1 MSERYARLSAL
12 PENLYSVGSP
22 VVIAAGALL
31 KDNQTGK
38 VLAQLKIRNI
48 QNKIIKAATV
58 TLTPLDT
65 VNQPLGSPVDHQ
77 YLDLNAAR
85 NMDFGQKV
93 PIPLPDAATRAFS
106 AVVTQVIFSDNSIW
120 TSSGTPWEPLSAPV
134 PLLNAFLDS
143 ELMKQ
148 YQIKFGSDCKF
159 VFKAEQDLWYC
170 SCGALNHQ
178 SEEFCHNCRRT
189 SASQSGLDLE
199 QLKADRDE
207 RLQREAAEKAVAEA
221 KAQKTRKLA
230 MILVPAAIVVI
241 VAGSLIFGSMKNS
254 SAYNNAADLLA
265 SGDYDGAAAAFEA
278 LGDYKDSADQ
288 AKQAMY
294 AKAMALMS
302 YGESGSD
309 EGLSLVLSEGEAISS
324 DANLSKLY
332 YQEAVEIF
340 ESLDTYK
347 DSRKMADSSQYY
359 LEQSVMAGAYNT
371 VLEQLE
377 NGEYMEDYIDAFWT
391 LMDMGDYE
399 DSQGLASLA
408 VSKIFECIKEDFGI
422 GDDDRWKAT
431 YDAEN
436 QLVTVAYNMSPG
448 STMTPEEFLASV
460 DASTRANIEAS
471 VQDTWY
477 VFEDVFTGYLGV
489 SCQVCYYLDW
499 NSGEPVFTYA
509 G

>member
-1 MSERYARLSAL
+1 MSERYARLSSL

-22 VVIAAGALL
+22 VIIAAGALL

-48 QNKIIKAATV
+48 QNKTIKAATV
-58 TLTPLDT
+58 TITPLDT

-77 YLDLNAAR
+77 YLDLNTAR

-93 PIPLPDAATRAFS
+93 PISLPDAATRAFS
-106 AVVTQVIFSDNSIW
+106 ATVTQVIFSDNNIW
-120 TSSGTPWEPLSAPV
+120 TSSGAPWEPLSAPV

-143 ELMKQ
+143 ELIKQ
-148 YQIKFGSDCKF
+148 YQIKFGRDCKF
-159 VFKAEQDLWYC
+159 TFKAEQDLWYC
-170 SCGALNHQ
+170 SCGALNHR
-178 SEEFCHNCRRT
+178 SEESCHNCRRT
-189 SASQSGLDLE
+189 FASLSDLDLE

-207 RLQREAAEKAVAEA
+207 RLQREAAEKAVADA

-241 VAGSLIFGSMKNS
+241 VAGTLIFGSLKNS
-254 SAYNNAADLLA
+254 SAYNNAAGLLA

-288 AKQAMY
+288 TKQAMY
-294 AKAMALMS
+294 DKAMALMS

-309 EGLSLVLSEGEAISS
+309 EGLPLIVPEGEAISS

-332 YQEAVEIF
+332 YQEAIEIF

-347 DSRKMADSSQYY
+347 DSRKMADSAQYY
-359 LEQSVMAGAYNT
+359 LDQSVKSGAYNN

-377 NGEYMEDYIDAFWT
+377 NGQYIEDYIDAFWT
-391 LMDMGDYE
+391 LMDIGDYE
-399 DSQGLASLA
+399 DSQGLANLA

-448 STMTPEEFLASV
+448 SALTPEEFLSSV
-460 DASTRANIEAS
+460 DANSRAGIEAS
-471 VQDTWY
+471 IQDTWY
-477 VFEDVFTGYLGV
+477 VFDDVFMDYLGV
-489 SCQVCYYLDW
+489 PCQVCYYLDW
-499 NSGEPVFTYA
+499 DNGEPVFTYA

>member
-1 MSERYARLSAL
+1 MSNRYARLFAS
-12 PENLYSVGSP
+12 PENLYSAGAP

-31 KDNQTGK
+31 KDTQTNK
-38 VLAQLKIRNI
+38 VLVQLKLRNI
-48 QNKIIKAATV
+48 QDKAIKAATV

-65 VNQPLGSPVDHQ
+65 VNQPLGSAVQHQ
-77 YLDLNAAR
+77 YLDLTAAR
-85 NMDFGQKV
+85 DEDFGQKL
-93 PIPLPDAATRAFS
+93 PIFLPDPAARAFS
-106 AVVTQVIFSDNSIW
+106 AAVTQVIFSDNSIW
-120 TSSGTPWEPLSAPV
+120 TSAGAPWEPLSAPV
-134 PLLNAFLDS
+134 PLMNAFRDP
-143 ELMKQ
+143 ELVKQ

-159 VFKAEQDLWYC
+159 AFKAEQDLWYC

-178 SEEFCHNCRRT
+178 SEEACHNCRRT
-189 SASQSGLDLE
+189 SAYLSELDLE

-207 RLQREAAEKAVAEA
+207 RLQREAAEKAAAEA
-221 KAQKTRKLA
+221 KAKKARKLA

-241 VAGSLIFGSMKNS
+241 VAGALISGSLKNS
-254 SAYNNAADLLA
+254 SAYNNASALLA

-294 AKAMALMS
+294 DKAMALMS

-347 DSRKMADSSQYY
+347 DSRKMADSAQYY
-359 LEQSVMAGAYNT
+359 LDQSVKSGIYNT

-377 NGEYMEDYIDAFWT
+377 SGEYMEDYINAFWT

-399 DSQGLASLA
+399 DSQELASLA

-422 GDDDRWKAT
+422 SDDDRWSAT

-436 QLVTVAYNMSPG
+436 QLVTIAYNMSPN
-448 STMTPEEFLASV
+448 SPLTPEEFLSSI
-460 DASTRANIEAS
+460 DASTRASMEAS
-471 VQDTWY
+471 IQDTWY
-477 VFEDVFTGYLGV
+477 VFDDIFTDYLGI

-499 NSGEPVFTYA
+499 NSGEPVFTYPD
-509 G
+509 